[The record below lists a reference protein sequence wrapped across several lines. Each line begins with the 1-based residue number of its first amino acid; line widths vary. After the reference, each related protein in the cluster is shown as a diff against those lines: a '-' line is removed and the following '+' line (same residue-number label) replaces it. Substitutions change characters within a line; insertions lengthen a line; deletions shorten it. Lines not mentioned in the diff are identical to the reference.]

1 MVSTQTSRQ
10 VRGRSVGAESA
21 RPALL
26 SLATLTGQIPLLAL
40 IAVCVVAGLISDRFL
55 SPINI
60 NNVLLQGAVLTV
72 IVIGMTFVIICG
84 GFDLSVGSVVALSG
98 CIAAMV
104 MLEAG
109 IVLGVPAGIAIGAV
123 VGLVNGIVVTRLD
136 VNPFIAT
143 LGTMVL
149 VRGSVFLVTGGRPIV
164 GEDGLPDLF
173 NDFATERLFGVH
185 YLIWLPVILVIV
197 FSWVLHRTA
206 YGVRVFAT
214 GGNTEAAYLAGIN
227 VKRVRTSVYVWCGAL
242 AGVGGVML
250 ASRLQSGQPT
260 AGAFYELTAVAAV
273 VLGGAALF
281 GGEGKLYKSVIG
293 VFIMVVLAN
302 ALNLANVHS
311 YWQEIAVGSVII
323 AAAAADRW
331 RHRRQ

>member
-1 MVSTQTSRQ
+1 MTQEVSRDVSGEITQAD
-10 VRGRSVGAESA
+10 GA
-21 RPALL
+21 RPGLL
-26 SLATLTGQIPLLAL
+26 SLTTLAGQIPLLAL
-40 IAVCVVAGLISDRFL
+40 IAVCVVAGLVSDRFL

-72 IVIGMTFVIICG
+72 IVIGMTFVIVCG

-109 IVLGVPAGIAIGAV
+109 IVLGVAAGIAIGAF

-149 VRGSVFLVTGGRPIV
+149 LRGSVFLVTGGRPIV
-164 GEDGLPDLF
+164 GDEGLPDLF
-173 NDFATERLFGVH
+173 NEFATERLLGIH
-185 YLIWLPVILVIV
+185 YLIWLPVVLVIV

-227 VKRVRTSVYVWCGAL
+227 VKRVRTSAYVWCGAL

-260 AGAFYELTAVAAV
+260 AGAFYELTAIAAV
-273 VLGGAALF
+273 VLGGPRCLAVKASSTKALSASSSW
-281 GGEGKLYKSVIG
+281 LS
-293 VFIMVVLAN
+293 LPTP
-302 ALNLANVHS
+302 
-311 YWQEIAVGSVII
+311 
-323 AAAAADRW
+323 
-331 RHRRQ
+331 